1 MLLLN
6 CNTLF
11 TSDPTL
17 ITETMLLAT
26 DGVQMPGRAGYRDG
40 QCLDMPYSTYSGL
53 VSKYGTGKEG
63 RRQIFSEFLSHHP
76 YPRWELVVEL
86 LEWLEREGEA
96 RAGLAQEV
104 KEKYLTSE

>member
-6 CNTLF
+6 CNILF

-17 ITETMLLAT
+17 TNETMRLAT
-26 DGVQMPGRAGYRDG
+26 DGVRMPHRAGYSR
-40 QCLDMPYSTYSGL
+40 QYLEMPDDTYNAL

-86 LEWLEREGEA
+86 LEELERGGRA

>member
-6 CNTLF
+6 CNILF

-17 ITETMLLAT
+17 TADTMMAT
-26 DGVQMPGRAGYRDG
+26 MKGVELPEHSLI
-40 QCLDMPYSTYSGL
+40 LDPYLDIPKDIYGGIIRGH
-53 VSKYGTGKEG
+53 GTGKEG

-76 YPRWELVVEL
+76 YPRWELVVKL
-86 LEWLEREGEA
+86 LEKLEREGKA

>member
-6 CNTLF
+6 CNILF

-17 ITETMLLAT
+17 TTNTMMAATEGVELPEYSPLLS
-26 DGVQMPGRAGYRDG
+26 PY
-40 QCLDMPYSTYSGL
+40 LDMPTDTYGGIIRRH
-53 VSKYGTGKEG
+53 GTGKEG

-86 LEWLEREGEA
+86 LERLQRMGKA